1 MLLLP
6 EVCWDPNTGVGY
18 IQTNALW
25 HHFDDGADS
34 ESLLKYAHTAEQ
46 EPSSSVAQQSVAG
59 TQPDKLDQFL
69 AQLKDFNVRV
79 QELERKC
86 SYGDSPL
93 PMGVQHPTAPVS
105 ATVVPPVV
113 SSGPG
118 VIPLV
123 GPSSEVEVKVEGKS
137 CQALLDTGAMVTT
150 TPYVTDSAS
159 LGSWRPFT

>member
-1 MLLLP
+1 
-6 EVCWDPNTGVGY
+6 
-18 IQTNALW
+18 
-25 HHFDDGADS
+25 
-34 ESLLKYAHTAEQ
+34 
-46 EPSSSVAQQSVAG
+46 
-59 TQPDKLDQFL
+59 
-69 AQLKDFNVRV
+69 
-79 QELERKC
+79 
-86 SYGDSPL
+86 
-93 PMGVQHPTAPVS
+93 MGVQHPTAPVS

-150 TPYVTDSAS
+150 TPYVTDSVS